1 MEAEVGYMFNNGHR
15 NVFLVLGV
23 ILFAS
28 AVIIGIFLLVFGDY
42 LIPLVQE
49 AAPYSYLTV
58 LVVVLALFFF
68 FAM

>member
-1 MEAEVGYMFNNGHR
+1 MEREVGRMFNNRQR

-23 ILFAS
+23 ILLAS
-28 AVIIGIFLLVFGDY
+28 AVIIGIVLLVFGDY
-42 LIPLVQE
+42 LIPLVKE